1 MNTSVDGSCGQS
13 GDLADG
19 LAQKRNEK
27 ERSMPY
33 VKVTGYV
40 EVPDEHYDES
50 APSMLTDDG
59 LREIDY
65 VAAGDLEDLKI
76 ERDDRPGLEG

>member
-1 MNTSVDGSCGQS
+1 
-13 GDLADG
+13 
-19 LAQKRNEK
+19 
-27 ERSMPY
+27 MPY

-50 APSMLTDDG
+50 DPSMLTDDG

-76 ERDDRPGLEG
+76 ERDDR